1 MPSGAGAAGSVEL
14 KKRMLLKQKETLM
27 REQEYKTKAELY
39 RQRLTQDLTRVL
51 PWDNP
56 TIAAAEL
63 QKLLKEIAD
72 RNGVEI
78 IRKDVQQEKKVVQ
91 ENLVKVSVKI
101 ETNCVPDQLVQF
113 LAAVENYEKSL
124 SVDEL
129 VINSFRIQKKY
140 EIRPIITVSGYIVAP
155 PAAPAPKAIGRIAR
169 LKKARLYMS
178 KNLIA
183 ANILLLVVAGLL
195 GWQLRVSIRR
205 FNAENDISRIQP
217 VRDPKSL
224 TPEPGLPVPK
234 PRRQYNAGEF
244 DAVAAQNLFS
254 ETRARE
260 EKVEVAAVPESPP
273 LDVKPVLV
281 GNHGQRVAAPSPDRR
296 SLERLAAGPQNP
308 AQEAGRQLPGLHD
321 HRHCDESDGA
331 ATG

>member
-1 MPSGAGAAGSVEL
+1 VKITTREKKFLIIGGGSVGMAVLFYLAVSFMPSGAGAGGSVEL

-27 REQEYKTKAELY
+27 REQEYKTKAEQY

-51 PWDNP
+51 PYDNP

-78 IRKDVQQEKKVVQ
+78 IRKDVQQEKKVQ

-140 EIRPIITVSGYIVAP
+140 EIRPIITVSGYIVARS
-155 PAAPAPKAIGRIAR
+155 AAPTPKA
-169 LKKARLYMS
+169 
-178 KNLIA
+178 
-183 ANILLLVVAGLL
+183 
-195 GWQLRVSIRR
+195 
-205 FNAENDISRIQP
+205 
-217 VRDPKSL
+217 
-224 TPEPGLPVPK
+224 T
-234 PRRQYNAGEF
+234 
-244 DAVAAQNLFS
+244 
-254 ETRARE
+254 
-260 EKVEVAAVPESPP
+260 
-273 LDVKPVLV
+273 
-281 GNHGQRVAAPSPDRR
+281 
-296 SLERLAAGPQNP
+296 
-308 AQEAGRQLPGLHD
+308 
-321 HRHCDESDGA
+321 GA
-331 ATG
+331 